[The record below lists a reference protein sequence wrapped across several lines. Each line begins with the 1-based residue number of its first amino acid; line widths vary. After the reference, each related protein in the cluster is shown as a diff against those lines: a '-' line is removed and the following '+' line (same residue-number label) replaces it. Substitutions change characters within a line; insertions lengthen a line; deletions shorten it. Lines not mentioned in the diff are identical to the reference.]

1 MLNERKDELLA
12 QKVEV
17 ALVFQQ
23 MLGTADAQA
32 YLVSSGVPAE
42 VIERVLFSE
51 ALRRSQEG
59 LRVLTEQASGQLNG
73 GMPVDDAAAEAD
85 VPIVQHG

>member
-59 LRVLTEQASGQLNG
+59 LRVLTEQASGHLDG
-73 GMPVDDAAAEAD
+73 GMPVDDAAAEAH